1 MRLGRPDGIHRFNSE
16 GPEGLA
22 NRKNGGRKL
31 DEDQMAELG
40 SVVAA
45 GPDPETDGIVRW
57 RRADLAAVIKKR
69 FDVTYSERGVGELLK
84 VLGFSHISARPQHPE
99 QDAEVIAAFKK
110 TSPIRSRPGPPN
122 SRQAHR

>member
-1 MRLGRPDGIHRFNSE
+1 
-16 GPEGLA
+16 
-22 NRKNGGRKL
+22 
-31 DEDQMAELG
+31 MAELG

-84 VLGFSHISARPQHPE
+84 VLGFSHISTRPQHPE
-99 QDAEVIAAFKK
+99 QDAEDRVSVLIKLDFL
-110 TSPIRSRPGPPN
+110 SSFDHLG
-122 SRQAHR
+122 